1 MSIDGAGCRI
11 MADCRIGCMSA
22 VSCLSHCTVGH
33 LRTVDWL
40 REDCLGCIA
49 LYVADVMS
57 QGK

>member
-1 MSIDGAGCRI
+1 

-22 VSCLSHCTVGH
+22 VSCLSHCSVGR